1 MSYPDIP
8 PKLSETIPGS
18 LLLHEAERKKQKKG
32 KWRIIV
38 PILLFLALLAFFLV
52 KAFFLSY

>member
-18 LLLHEAERKKQKKG
+18 LLLHEEQRKKLKKG

-38 PILLFLALLAFFLV
+38 PILLFLALLTFFLV
-52 KAFFLSY
+52 KAFFLPY

>member
-18 LLLHEAERKKQKKG
+18 LLLHEEERKNQKEG
-32 KWRIIV
+32 KWRLIV

-52 KAFFLSY
+52 KAFFLPY

>member
-18 LLLHEAERKKQKKG
+18 LLLHEEQRKKLKKG

-52 KAFFLSY
+52 KAFFLPY